1 MSNPRPAG
9 YWKNRIA
16 LKPSLLWRG
25 LFVAIVA
32 NCICALGC
40 RTSSQSNPI
49 VVNWNTMH
57 QVIDGFGAS
66 ATGYVTGFT
75 PQQADQFFSADK
87 GLGLSLLRIRAIADT
102 KHLDCG
108 CVVNAEPYECVVGEK
123 SQIVSG
129 DLQTAQLAAAR
140 GAKLF
145 ATPWSPPA
153 EMKTS
158 GKYCSGGAMKE
169 DPANYEKYAKELA
182 DYLSLLQKN
191 GLAVTAMSVQNEP
204 DLENQGYDTCR
215 WTGKQFHDFI
225 PLLSKAI
232 DRAGFENVKIA
243 APEQSKW
250 AFDLMEETMNDP
262 LVADKVG
269 MIFGHGYDSDA
280 PSGLPAVNGR
290 HLWETEVGEATP
302 FDGGISDGLRWARSI
317 HNYMTIGA
325 NAWMYWSLSCAEK
338 HFNHSN
344 NMCLTD
350 QKGNLAKRAHVL
362 GQYAKFVRPGWRR
375 IGVTNNGPLLVT
387 AYRGPTNDFALV
399 IVNENHSPVRD
410 QVFLLNGATSLHSTV
425 APWITSSSASLAAQ
439 SAAPFAADG
448 ITLTYT
454 IPGNSVVTFQ
464 GKADQSKT
472 D

>member
-1 MSNPRPAG
+1 VSDPRCVE
-9 YWKNRIA
+9 YQKHRRA
-16 LKPSLLWRG
+16 LGPFLLSRG
-25 LFVAIVA
+25 LGIVVVA
-32 NCICALGC
+32 CIFAVGC
-40 RTSSQSNPI
+40 RLHLQSDPI
-49 VVNWNTMH
+49 VVNWDTMH
-57 QVIDGFGAS
+57 QTIDGFGAS

-75 PQQADQFFSADK
+75 PQQADQFFSAEK

-108 CVVNAEPYECVVGEK
+108 CVVNAEPYACVVGEK

-129 DLQTAQLAAAR
+129 DLQTAQLAVAR
-140 GAKLF
+140 GAKVF

-158 GKYCSGGAMKE
+158 GKYCSSGEMKE
-169 DPANYEKYAKELA
+169 DPANYEKYAGELA

-191 GLAVTAMSVQNEP
+191 GLAIMAISVQNEP
-204 DLENQGYDTCR
+204 DLENKDYDTCR
-215 WTGKQFHDFI
+215 WTGKQIHDFI

-232 DRAGFENVKIA
+232 SGAGFESVKIA

-250 AFDLMEETMNDP
+250 AFDLMKETMGDP
-262 LVADKVG
+262 SAADKVG
-269 MIFGHGYDSDA
+269 LIFGHGYDSDD
-280 PSGLPAVNGR
+280 PSGLPAVSGR
-290 HLWETEVGEATP
+290 HFWETEVGEATS

-338 HFNHSN
+338 HFNHGN

-350 QKGNLAKRAHVL
+350 QKGDLAKRGYVL
-362 GQYAKFVRPGWRR
+362 GQYAKFVRPGWQR
-375 IGVTNNGPLLVT
+375 IGVTNNSPLLVT
-387 AYRGPTNDFALV
+387 AYRGPANDFVLV
-399 IVNENHSPVRD
+399 IVNENRSPVRD
-410 QVFLLNGATSLHSTV
+410 QPFLLNGATSLHHNV

-439 SAAPFAADG
+439 STVPLAADG
-448 ITLTYT
+448 ITLRYT

-464 GKADQSKT
+464 GKADQN
-472 D
+472 